1 MREAAEGLS
10 QSFKYLQSL
19 SVEQQTMMNSVINNY
34 QNIGNEKGTT
44 LEGFVNYSSKTL
56 DEFVEVEN
64 LASQTNL

>member
-34 QNIGNEKGTT
+34 QNIGNEKV
-44 LEGFVNYSSKTL
+44 LHLKVLLIIQVKR
-56 DEFVEVEN
+56 
-64 LASQTNL
+64 